1 MNLVLSCFTLS
12 APPAQFHSG
21 VSGLEQKYQKLK
33 LLEWTP
39 FELGQMRGK
48 KKISLCNLGEPN
60 L

>member
-39 FELGQMRGK
+39 FELGQMREK
-48 KKISLCNLGEPN
+48 KKNLSL
-60 L
+60 